1 VKPRPPTPRS
11 QTRTSEDVRG
21 RTVARST
28 PFPKHVLKDVEAD
41 AGASVL
47 DVSVDVTGDVT
58 DDAAT

>member
-1 VKPRPPTPRS
+1 
-11 QTRTSEDVRG
+11 VRG